1 MNSFININIIKK
13 INFYLKVFDIEDL
26 SSMMDPNT
34 KRETLNKLKTIK
46 EDQELK
52 NRKHKQLIDK
62 TEQSR
67 NLKKIQS
74 GNLDG
79 MSREQISTSTKDA
92 VLDLNMKTDMQQEL
106 LNNIGKNL
114 SEANNNLNI
123 VATEVDKQG
132 NQIDRIQ
139 DNVGETQKVV
149 GRTDKRITGMN
160 RRVYCH
166 KLLLNVLAVLLAVA
180 VLITF
185 LVKIVN

>member
-1 MNSFININIIKK
+1 MTE
-13 INFYLKVFDIEDL
+13 IEDL
-26 SSMMDPNT
+26 SSMMDQGT
-34 KRETLNKLKTIK
+34 KRDTLNKIKTIK
-46 EDQELK
+46 DDQQIK
-52 NRKHKQLIDK
+52 NRKCNQLSEK

-74 GNLDG
+74 GNIDG
-79 MSREQISTSTKDA
+79 MSKEQISKSTKDA

-106 LNNIGKNL
+106 LNDIGKNL

-123 VATEVDKQG
+123 VGTEVDRQG

-166 KLLLNVLAVLLAVA
+166 KLLLNFLAILLAIA
-180 VLITF
+180 IIITF
-185 LVKIVN
+185 FVKLVN